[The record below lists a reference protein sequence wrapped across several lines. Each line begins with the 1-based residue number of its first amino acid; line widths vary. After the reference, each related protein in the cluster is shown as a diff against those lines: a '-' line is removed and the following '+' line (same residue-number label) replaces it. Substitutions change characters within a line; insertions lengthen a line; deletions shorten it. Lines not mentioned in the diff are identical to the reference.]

1 MVRGWVKSLMSEQG
15 LFRQIR
21 ADLERHEGR
30 RHRLYRCP
38 AGRLTCGIGFNIQ
51 DNPLP
56 DYIIDM
62 LLDYSIELAIDDLK
76 TIFGADKYEKFPDNV
91 KRALTNM
98 SFQLGYERLSQFKNT
113 IGLIRNGEYKRAAK
127 EMLDSKWARED
138 SPSRAQE
145 VSKWLAG
152 DL

>member
-1 MVRGWVKSLMSEQG
+1 MSELG
-15 LFRQIR
+15 LRKLIES
-21 ADLERHEGR
+21 DLERHEGR

-62 LLDYSIELAIDDLK
+62 LLDYSIEVAIDDLK
-76 TIFGADKYEKFPDNV
+76 TIFGIEKYESFPDHV

-98 SFQLGYERLSQFKNT
+98 SFQLGYDNLSEFKNT
-113 IGLIRNGEYKRAAK
+113 IRLIKNGDYKRAAK
-127 EMLDSKWARED
+127 EVLDSKWARED
-138 SPSRAQE
+138 SPKRALE

-152 DL
+152 DI

>member
-1 MVRGWVKSLMSEQG
+1 MSELG
-15 LFRQIR
+15 LRRLIE

-30 RHRLYRCP
+30 RNKLYKCT
-38 AGRLTCGIGFNIQ
+38 AGKWTGGVGFNFS
-51 DNPLP
+51 DNPIP

-62 LLDYSIELAIDDLK
+62 LLDYSIEVAIDDLK
-76 TIFGADKYEKFPDNV
+76 TIFGIEKYEAFPDHV

-98 SFQLGYERLSQFKNT
+98 SFQLGYDRLSQFKNT
-113 IGLIRNGEYKRAAK
+113 IKLIKQGDYKRAAK

-138 SPSRAQE
+138 SPKRALE

-152 DL
+152 DI

>member
-1 MVRGWVKSLMSEQG
+1 MSELG
-15 LFRQIR
+15 LRRLIEK
-21 ADLERHEGR
+21 DLERHEGR
-30 RHRLYRCP
+30 KNKLYRCP

-62 LLDYSIELAIDDLK
+62 LLDYSIEVAIDDLK
-76 TIFGADKYEKFPDNV
+76 TIFGIEKYEAFPDHV

-98 SFQLGYERLSQFKNT
+98 SFQLGYDNLSEFKNT
-113 IGLIRNGEYKRAAK
+113 IKLIKQGDYKRAAK

-138 SPSRAQE
+138 SPKRALE

-152 DL
+152 DI

>member
-1 MVRGWVKSLMSEQG
+1 MSELG
-15 LFRQIR
+15 LRRLIE

-38 AGRLTCGIGFNIQ
+38 AGRLSCGIGFNIQ

-62 LLDYSIELAIDDLK
+62 LLDYSIEIAIDDLK
-76 TIFGADKYEKFPDNV
+76 TIFGIEKYEAFPDHV

-98 SFQLGYERLSQFKNT
+98 SFQLGYDRLSQFKNT
-113 IGLIRNGEYKRAAK
+113 INLIKQGEYKRAAK
-127 EMLDSKWARED
+127 EVLDSKWARED
-138 SPSRAQE
+138 SPKRALE

-152 DL
+152 DM